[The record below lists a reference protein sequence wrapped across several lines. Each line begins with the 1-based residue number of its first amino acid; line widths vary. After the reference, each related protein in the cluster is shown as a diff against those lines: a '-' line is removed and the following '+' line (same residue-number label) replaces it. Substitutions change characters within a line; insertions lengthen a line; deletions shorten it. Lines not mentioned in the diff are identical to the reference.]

1 MNKIIIR
8 LFLSVALTVAAI
20 TGATAQFAVVDI
32 MGQPILSKPY
42 TDVQGSAYLYDN
54 WMKGSVSTSKNVTYD
69 GVYLKYDQVAD
80 ELMFKSESGEAKI
93 FVQPV
98 TEFTINVGTDN
109 AVLAT
114 RLFRTGFIPVDG
126 ASPHTFYEVLADGQT
141 QLLKRTSKSIFE
153 ELPYGSSTKVKKFQ
167 ADTHYY
173 LAKDT
178 KLTKIRNDK
187 KALLKALSDKA
198 TELEAYIKTNK
209 LDLKKDADLAKVV
222 DYYNTLK

>member
-8 LFLSVALTVAAI
+8 VFLSTALTVAAI
-20 TGATAQFAVVDI
+20 TSAAAQFAVVDN

-54 WMKGSVSTSKNVTYD
+54 WMKGSVTNGKNVTYE

-80 ELMFKSESGEAKI
+80 ELTFKSESGEAKI
-93 FVQPV
+93 FTQPI
-98 TEFTINVGTDN
+98 TEFTINVGTDD

-114 RLFRTGFIPVDG
+114 RVFRKGFVPVDG
-126 ASPHTFYEVLADGQT
+126 ASPNTFYEVLADGQT

-167 ADTHYY
+167 AELHYY
-173 LAKDT
+173 LSKDA

-187 KALLKALSDKA
+187 KALLKALSNKE
-198 TELEAYIKTNK
+198 TELETYIKNNK

-222 DYYNTLK
+222 DYYNSIN